1 MIDGRPFTFLADA
14 FRDTTTKPGSLRE
27 MLAAMASG
35 AVTESEVREPVQ
47 PEYVERDARLAVMDE
62 QGIEAILLFPTLA
75 VCVEHF
81 LKHDVDLLY
90 ASFHAFNRWLDDQWG
105 LDHEGRIFAV
115 PMLSLLD
122 AERAVAEL
130 EFVLDAGAR
139 AVGVRPGP
147 AFGRSPADPVFDPLW
162 ARINEARVP
171 VCFHIGESGYN
182 ELYSVVVG

>member
-1 MIDGRPFTFLADA
+1 M
-14 FRDTTTKPGSLRE
+14 
-27 MLAAMASG
+27 
-35 AVTESEVREPVQ
+35 
-47 PEYVERDARLAVMDE
+47 
-62 QGIEAILLFPTLA
+62 LFPTLA

-122 AERAVAEL
+122 ADRAVAEL

-139 AVGVRPGP
+139 ADRRC
-147 AFGRSPADPVFDPLW
+147 GRAPRSAAPPPTRVFDPFW
-162 ARINEARVP
+162 ARVNEARIP
-171 VCFHIGESGYN
+171 VCFHIGESG
-182 ELYSVVVG
+182 LQRAVQRRVG